1 MPDEPSR
8 FTLSPTARRLVRSY
22 GLLVLIAV
30 AFLLM
35 AMMVREKPKT
45 VPSQS
50 LAQSL
55 AQSLG
60 SLRVQEVTLWH

>member
-1 MPDEPSR
+1 MMADGSSR

-22 GLLVLIAV
+22 GILILIAI

-45 VPSQS
+45 VPVE
-50 LAQSL
+50 
-55 AQSLG
+55 
-60 SLRVQEVTLWH
+60 SLRLPAHQEVTLWH